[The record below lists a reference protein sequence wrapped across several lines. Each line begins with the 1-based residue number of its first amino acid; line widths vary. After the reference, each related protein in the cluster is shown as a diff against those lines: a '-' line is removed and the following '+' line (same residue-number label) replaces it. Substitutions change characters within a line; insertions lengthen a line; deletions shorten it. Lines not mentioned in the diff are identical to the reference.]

1 MLIMAHLLGKR
12 ITLRE
17 YRISDLDNIRQW
29 VNDPEITN
37 TLSDVFL
44 YPHSK
49 NESEVFLNM
58 IMEGKSSIKSFV
70 IAEKDSLEYIGQIDL
85 FKIDWKNRFAILAIV
100 IGGKEY
106 LGKGYGSEA
115 IRVLLKF
122 AFEELNLNRIEL
134 DVYDYNVRAQKCY
147 LKCGFKE
154 EGRMRQKLFR
164 DGQYRDVI
172 KMAILKEEYEELL

>member
-1 MLIMAHLLGKR
+1 MPHLIGDR
-12 ITLRE
+12 IALRE
-17 YRISDLDNIRQW
+17 YRISDLDSISQW

-44 YPHSK
+44 YPHSR
-49 NESEVFLNM
+49 NESETYLNV
-58 IMEGKSSIKSFV
+58 IMEGKSSTKSFV

-85 FKIDWKNRFAILAIV
+85 FNLDWKNRFAVMAIV
-100 IGGKEY
+100 IGKKEY

-115 IRVLLKF
+115 IRVLQKF

-134 DVYDYNVRAQKCY
+134 DVYDYNARAYKCY

-154 EGRMRQKLFR
+154 EGRMRQKLFKNGR
-164 DGQYRDVI
+164 YRDVI
-172 KMAILKEEYEELL
+172 RMAILKEEFEELPCK

>member
-1 MLIMAHLLGKR
+1 MPHLLGDR
-12 ITLRE
+12 IALRE
-17 YRISDLDNIRQW
+17 YRISDLDSISQW

-44 YPHSK
+44 YPHSR
-49 NESEVFLNM
+49 NESETYLNV
-58 IMEGKSSIKSFV
+58 IMEGKSSTKSFV

-85 FKIDWKNRFAILAIV
+85 FNFDWKNRFAVMAIV
-100 IGGKEY
+100 IGKKEY

-115 IRVLLKF
+115 IRVLQKF

-134 DVYDYNVRAQKCY
+134 DVYDYNARAYKCY

-154 EGRMRQKLFR
+154 EGRMRQKLFKNGR
-164 DGQYRDVI
+164 YRDVI
-172 KMAILKEEYEELL
+172 RMAILKEEFEELPCK

>member
-1 MLIMAHLLGKR
+1 MAHLLGER
-12 ITLRE
+12 IALRD
-17 YRISDLDNIRQW
+17 YRTSDLDSIRQW

-49 NESEVFLNM
+49 NESETFLNM
-58 IMEGKSSIKSFV
+58 IMEGKSSTKSFV

-85 FKIDWKNRFAILAIV
+85 FKLDWKNRFALLAIV
-100 IGGKEY
+100 IGRKEY

-115 IRVLLKF
+115 IRVLQKF

-134 DVYDYNVRAQKCY
+134 DVYDYNVRAHKCY

-164 DGQYRDVI
+164 NGQFRDVI
-172 KMAILKEEYEELL
+172 KMAILKEEYEELFCK